1 LSAALHVLTGAR
13 AGLVV
18 ALPRDAIVG
27 RRTDADLQFDA
38 ERDLEVS
45 ARHALIACENGRW
58 FVRDLGSR
66 NGTYVN
72 GDRIREA
79 ELRSGDRIMFG
90 WHGPTAEFRLTD
102 APAAAQDPGTTRS
115 TPVVHASGTQQVRAQ
130 NVRLRQAVTMLS
142 IALIVLSGA
151 MVLLSRRASELRE
164 QERAALLAR
173 IDTLLA
179 AGDSA
184 VQALAGQ
191 REELA
196 NALRQSQ
203 DDVRRVRDEIAR
215 ATTTEDTT
223 GVPDLR
229 RQLQAAMAALE
240 RQQLAASLDFERI
253 ERDSRRAVAVLWVE
267 SATGTVMTGTAFAVR
282 PDATLVTSRHLV
294 RDDRGRPARRLAI
307 QFSDSDQVWP
317 ARILTVS
324 QNADVAIIKVDNIA
338 GAAPV
343 VRSLNLQADTLHAGS
358 PVALIGFPLGG
369 ETWPQDARTGRLARP
384 LGSVG
389 VLLHQAEDAIEI
401 QGYGAAGASGSPI
414 FDARGEVIA
423 VLMGGRQNGTLP
435 QLSAVPITS
444 VLALLERLP

>member
-1 LSAALHVLTGAR
+1 
-13 AGLVV
+13 
-18 ALPRDAIVG
+18 
-27 RRTDADLQFDA
+27 
-38 ERDLEVS
+38 
-45 ARHALIACENGRW
+45 
-58 FVRDLGSR
+58 
-66 NGTYVN
+66 
-72 GDRIREA
+72 
-79 ELRSGDRIMFG
+79 
-90 WHGPTAEFRLTD
+90 
-102 APAAAQDPGTTRS
+102 
-115 TPVVHASGTQQVRAQ
+115 
-130 NVRLRQAVTMLS
+130 
-142 IALIVLSGA
+142 
-151 MVLLSRRASELRE
+151 
-164 QERAALLAR
+164 
-173 IDTLLA
+173 
-179 AGDSA
+179 
-184 VQALAGQ
+184 
-191 REELA
+191 
-196 NALRQSQ
+196 
-203 DDVRRVRDEIAR
+203 
-215 ATTTEDTT
+215 
-223 GVPDLR
+223 
-229 RQLQAAMAALE
+229 MAALE

-343 VRSLNLQADTLHAGS
+343 VRSINLQADTLQAGS

-389 VLLHQAEDAIEI
+389 VLLQQAEDAIEI

-435 QLSAVPITS
+435 QLSAVPITR